1 MAVGRTGVVAI
12 AFASATL
19 LSSIITIA
27 VPFATILGVTYSG
40 AAVGGY
46 WSGLTVTSFVL
57 ALGAVG
63 AAAHANVKKHS
74 QSWLAAAALTFL
86 VFVFEL
92 AAFANLASQVSK
104 ANSILGGNVFGY
116 GPTFAFAIITWLLS
130 MPTMAFCFMASKSPA
145 PAQAQAPAQAEPVKA
160 TAAAPQGIASV

>member
-27 VPFATILGVTYSG
+27 VPYATDPPHRSLETDVS
-40 AAVGGY
+40 
-46 WSGLTVTSFVL
+46 LTVSSFVF

-63 AAAHANVKKHS
+63 AAA

-92 AAFANLASQVSK
+92 AAFADLASRVSQ
-104 ANSILGGNVFGY
+104 ANSNYGEKVYGF
-116 GPTFAFAIITWLLS
+116 GPTFAFAIFTWLLS

-145 PAQAQAPAQAEPVKA
+145 QAQAPAQAEPVKA
-160 TAAAPQGIASV
+160 TAEAPQGIASV